1 MSLPIQGLAG
11 GMRTP
16 DLAATSPAA
25 GAGSGGE
32 FQSVF
37 QDAVRRVDDFQ
48 KDAAKSMERLMS
60 GESEEVHQTV
70 LAAQRAELSL
80 DYFLQVKNKV
90 VQAYQEVMRMQL

>member
-1 MSLPIQGLAG
+1 MSSPIQGPAG
-11 GMRTP
+11 GFRIP
-16 DLAATSPAA
+16 DLASISPAGGSA
-25 GAGSGGE
+25 GGGE

-48 KDAAKSMERLMS
+48 KDAGKSMEKLMS

-80 DYFLQVKNKV
+80 DFFLQVKNKT
-90 VQAYQEVMRMQL
+90 VQAYQEIMRMQL